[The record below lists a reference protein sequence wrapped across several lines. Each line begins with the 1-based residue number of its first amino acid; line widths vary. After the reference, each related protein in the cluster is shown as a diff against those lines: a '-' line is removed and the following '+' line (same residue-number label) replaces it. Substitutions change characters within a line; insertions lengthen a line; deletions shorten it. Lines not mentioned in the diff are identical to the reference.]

1 MHAASL
7 KHVYLSLLAAMVC
20 YLLPW
25 SGVGLLLRPDF
36 VLVALLFWMLRAPH
50 LCNIGTAWALGLAVD
65 FAGGGLAGQTAL
77 AYTVTA
83 FLAVQYQRR
92 LVLFSEWQQAG
103 YVLLL
108 LLLSQL
114 IMLPLKLLSG
124 GGLPDWLFFAS
135 SLSGLALWQLL
146 AVTRVLGLAPRSSV

>member
-7 KHVYLSLLAAMVC
+7 KAVYLSLLAAYVC

-36 VLVALLFWMLRAPH
+36 VLVTLLYWMLRAPH
-50 LCNIGTAWALGLAVD
+50 LCNIGTAWVMGLAVD
-65 FAGGGLAGQTAL
+65 FASGGIAGQAAL
-77 AYTVTA
+77 AYTATG
-83 FLAVQYQRR
+83 FFAVQYQRR
-92 LVLFSEWQQAG
+92 LVLFNEWQQAG

-114 IMLPLKLLSG
+114 IMLPLKLLADG
-124 GGLPDWLFFAS
+124 DLPSWLFLSA

-146 AVTRVLGLAPRSSV
+146 VVTRMLGFRSAA